1 MSLQPDQVRTVAR
14 LARLALRDEDLPT
27 YVRNLSDILDMVARL
42 NAVDTTGVT
51 PLAHPMDVVQR
62 VRADA
67 VTEPDLR
74 ERFQAIA
81 PQTESGLYI
90 VPKVIE

>member
-14 LARLALRDEDLPT
+14 LARLALRDEDLPA
-27 YVRNLSDILDMVARL
+27 YVRKLSDILDMVARL

-62 VRADA
+62 LRPDA
-67 VTEPDLR
+67 VTETDLR
-74 ERFQAIA
+74 ECFQSIA
-81 PQTESGLYI
+81 PQVEGGLYI

>member
-81 PQTESGLYI
+81 PQIESGLYI

>member
-14 LARLALRDEDLPT
+14 LARLALCDEDLPA

-62 VRADA
+62 LRTDT

-81 PQTESGLYI
+81 PQIESGLYI

>member
-1 MSLQPDQVRTVAR
+1 MSLQPDQVRSVAH
-14 LARLALRDEDLPT
+14 LARLALREEDLPA
-27 YVRNLSDILDMVARL
+27 YVRNLTDILDMVARL

-62 VRADA
+62 LRPDA
-67 VTEPDLR
+67 VTEADQR
-74 ERFQAIA
+74 ERFQTQA
-81 PQTESGLYI
+81 PQVEHGLYI